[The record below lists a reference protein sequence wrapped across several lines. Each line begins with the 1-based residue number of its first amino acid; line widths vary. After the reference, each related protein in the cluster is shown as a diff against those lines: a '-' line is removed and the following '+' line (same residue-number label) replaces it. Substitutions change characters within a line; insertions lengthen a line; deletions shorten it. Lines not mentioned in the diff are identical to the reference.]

1 MRQSDWEAAR
11 TMQEVTGRLVEQA
24 ESRVKQAARVVES
37 LAMFSAADAG
47 EAEGEVRARLD
58 AAFAEAGE
66 AMVRWVDKAIE
77 DRVNDQEDWDSST
90 NIHLLNRI
98 RQDAEAL
105 ARGGA
110 PSTPS

>member
-24 ESRVKQAARVVES
+24 EARVRQAARVVES

-47 EAEGEVRARLD
+47 AAEGEVRARLD

-66 AMVRWVDKAIE
+66 ALVRWVDKAIE